1 MFRFNCNFEKSFRSV
16 CVFPVD
22 DVLERMMDDRTAADS
37 KLLTGHSGPVYA
49 ARFSRDRKYLV
60 SCSEDGTGMLR
71 FVYKF
76 LVFSFITYQL
86 TKI

>member
-1 MFRFNCNFEKSFRSV
+1 MFHFNCNFEKSFTSRSA
-16 CVFPVD
+16 CVFPID

-60 SCSEDGTGMLR
+60 SCSEDGTGALR
-71 FVYKF
+71 LVCKF
-76 LVFSFITYQL
+76 LVFSLFTYHL
-86 TKI
+86 